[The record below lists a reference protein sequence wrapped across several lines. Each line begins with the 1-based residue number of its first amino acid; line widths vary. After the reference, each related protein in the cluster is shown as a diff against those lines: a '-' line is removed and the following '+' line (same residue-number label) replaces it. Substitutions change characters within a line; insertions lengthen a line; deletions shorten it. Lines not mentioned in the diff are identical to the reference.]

1 MAVKKRIERP
11 AQTIKT
17 VVAPLSNDLKVK
29 VANAFQAVVTAI
41 KVKHLS

>member
-1 MAVKKRIERP
+1 MSVKERP

-17 VVAPLSNDLKVK
+17 IVAPLSNDLKVK

-41 KVKHLS
+41 KIKHLS